1 MDQDG
6 KWFAHVGSQQCEVTR
21 EACTTTGAML
31 SQATPQ
37 HMQGQER
44 YPKTFI
50 SHEKRTTGRSYPFSE
65 HDNRAGRHDASL
77 SPHVLIGW
85 SEPGRNMAVSPEQ
98 QVSIT
103 HFVREIEK
111 NDGSVL
117 KVYQY
122 STGDVGCVVW
132 DAAIVLSKYLETEQF
147 CNSRSGVSTWSSKHM
162 IELGAGTGVV
172 GIMAASLGANVT
184 VTDLEDL
191 QPLLELNI
199 RENRELLSTGSITAK
214 VLKWGENVTDFL
226 PHPDY
231 ILLADCIY
239 YEQSVVPLVETLK
252 LLAGPETCVIC
263 CYEQRTMGVNP
274 EVEKRFFELL
284 LQDFEAEEVPAE
296 KQDPE
301 FNSPDIHILH
311 LRRRHG

>member
-1 MDQDG
+1 
-6 KWFAHVGSQQCEVTR
+6 
-21 EACTTTGAML
+21 
-31 SQATPQ
+31 
-37 HMQGQER
+37 
-44 YPKTFI
+44 
-50 SHEKRTTGRSYPFSE
+50 
-65 HDNRAGRHDASL
+65 
-77 SPHVLIGW
+77 
-85 SEPGRNMAVSPEQ
+85 MAVSPEQ
-98 QVSIT
+98 HSST
-103 HFVREIEK
+103 SHFVREIEK
-111 NDGSVL
+111 TDGSVL

-132 DAAIVLSKYLETEQF
+132 DAAIVLSKYLETDQF
-147 CNSRSGVSTWSSKHM
+147 CNSRSGASTWSSKHM
-162 IELGAGTGVV
+162 LELGAGTGVV

-191 QPLLELNI
+191 QPLLKLNI

-214 VLKWGENVTDFL
+214 VLKWGETVTDFL

-231 ILLADCIY
+231 ILMADCIY

-252 LLAGPETCVIC
+252 ILAGPKTCVIC

-296 KQDPE
+296 RQDPE

-311 LRRRHG
+311 LRRRQG